1 MPSPEAIYSVF
12 GLRIA
17 SALPLPE
24 LPEAPQ
30 RAGVDVTVER
40 RSLAG
45 LPFRDG
51 QRLCRHKDQALL
63 EVPDV
68 ARFAVSMDGTHVLF
82 DPHEG
87 ASARNVRLYLLGSAM
102 GVLLHVR
109 GLLPL
114 HANAVIVDG
123 RAHVFLG
130 HPGAGKSTLAAAF
143 HDRGFALLSDDVCVV
158 SDPAGPCPSVQP
170 GIPRLR
176 LWEDAVARSGR
187 DVGSLEPAYDG
198 WDKYIVPLTGS
209 KAAPAPLGGLYL
221 LARGEGATPSF
232 QPLRGASGAAALIEN
247 TYRGQYIADVGDAG
261 RHFAACLALA
271 GRIKVAELR
280 RSWEPQAIDAQVD
293 AILDYVGAAA

>member
-1 MPSPEAIYSVF
+1 MPIPEPVYSVF

-24 LPEAPQ
+24 LPET
-30 RAGVDVTVER
+30 AGGTGADVTVER

-51 QRLCRHKDQALL
+51 QRLRRHQDQALL
-63 EVPDV
+63 EVPEV
-68 ARFAVSMDGTHVLF
+68 ARFAVAMDGTRILF
-82 DPHEG
+82 DPHDG

-123 RAHVFLG
+123 RAHAFLG

-158 SDPAGPCPSVQP
+158 SDPAGPCPLVQR

-187 DVGSLEPAYDG
+187 DIGSLEPAYDG
-198 WDKYIVPLTGS
+198 WDKYVVPLAG
-209 KAAPAPLGGLYL
+209 ANAEPAPLGGLYL
-221 LARGEGATPSF
+221 LARGEEAMPSF
-232 QPLRGASGAAALIEN
+232 RPLRGASAAAALIEN

-271 GRIKVAELR
+271 GRINVVELHR
-280 RSWEPQAIDAQVD
+280 AFDPQAIDAQVD
-293 AILDYVGAAA
+293 AILAHLRAAA